1 MSDQTPPEN
10 QPTPPPAESAGVP
23 AGEAAAPP
31 PPPPASEAPLGEPA
45 PPPPPP
51 KKSRVGLIIGII
63 AGVLVLAVVAALLV
77 VFVFN
82 KDDKHTIV
90 IPATAADMKR
100 DKARETSLKTQL
112 TQLEQ
117 QFKKQLKGAV
127 YVKSGIYDQAD
138 TKRGPKGEMLF
149 LGGKVKKSENNPTNF
164 VDKIKKQGK
173 DNGYT
178 VTTVSPGKGG
188 GKAVCVSQSKGN
200 QKAAICG
207 WATQDTVGELVPNVS
222 GYDPKSLSKIMRDLR
237 PDVEK
242 TQ

>member
-1 MSDQTPPEN
+1 M
-10 QPTPPPAESAGVP
+10 
-23 AGEAAAPP
+23 
-31 PPPPASEAPLGEPA
+31 
-45 PPPPPP
+45 
-51 KKSRVGLIIGII
+51 
-63 AGVLVLAVVAALLV
+63 
-77 VFVFN
+77 
-82 KDDKHTIV
+82 
-90 IPATAADMKR
+90 
-100 DKARETSLKTQL
+100 
-112 TQLEQ
+112 
-117 QFKKQLKGAV
+117 
-127 YVKSGIYDQAD
+127 KSGIYDQAD

-149 LGGKVKKSENNPTNF
+149 LGGKVKKTENNPTTF